1 MKERK
6 TKTFIVDGKTYKF
19 NHNKFKEAYMF
30 QLGQTKKGQKPN
42 PIHNKSKQVKTEQ
55 HFREEMAAEIC
66 TSPDAIKKWRY
77 GINSPGSVEIIYGI
91 EKYLQVE
98 KRSLLIE
105 DVFDEVIEI
114 KKENVHMTNRIIHDY
129 ERNAVKT
136 IYLPRL
142 FSNIFKNID

>member
-1 MKERK
+1 
-6 TKTFIVDGKTYKF
+6 
-19 NHNKFKEAYMF
+19 MF

-42 PIHNKSKQVKTEQ
+42 PRHNKSKQVKTEQ
-55 HFREEMAAEIC
+55 LFREEMAAVIC

-77 GINSPGSVEIIYGI
+77 GINSPESVEIIYDI